1 MKLRRGSSYWCLLG
15 ISSLLI
21 SSCSFWAPEEF
32 EHDAPDVAVTL
43 ASLPAAT
50 PRLQTLERLSL
61 NERITQLENLE
72 VDAES
77 ADVAGRLAQLRL
89 HLMEQELEQG
99 EANYAPT
106 IAALQNLRDITIDPT
121 RKAAVDYQLA
131 RVMSMAGSE
140 SATDDAVLNALTESI
155 RSRASS
161 AIELEARF
169 RRAEIYFARGQFAL
183 AEEDFGVVAA
193 AAGEFN
199 LHAKYLLAWSRFKQS
214 DHDGTLQAGL
224 AALAEVNQ
232 QGSSKYAELN
242 KDLLRVMV
250 LALDYQD
257 GPLTLANLMRDTRP
271 DYQTDVYR
279 ALGDWYLSKN
289 RFADSA
295 LTWQTFLTENPLHRD
310 APNIALEV
318 IATQREAG
326 FVADIPQLEE
336 DFILN
341 YGKQAEFFAVNG
353 SEVFVTYERSLR
365 EMLDRYSQR
374 FHAKAQTT
382 GNAEDYIN
390 AAAAYEVWLT
400 NFPAVAAT
408 QEKYFLYAETLEA
421 GKGFGAAL
429 PAYEAV
435 LAMDHETRF
444 AREAAYAVA
453 LGANQLLTNE
463 AARQDILAAI
473 DANLRFARLYSDD
486 LRAPSSQLSAA
497 KHLYE
502 QAIYQQ
508 ANEAATTALTLNLD
522 QAGERV
528 AKRLIAHSAF
538 ALADYAAAES
548 TYRELEAAGDDTRE
562 QILAAVFKQAELA
575 ETAGDLASAIEHLQR
590 LREVAPRSALARDA
604 MYDIALLYEQLDN
617 LPAAS
622 QQLELYRKTYPQQT
636 AEMGQAFILR
646 LAGLKETQGDVTA
659 AAEELLRVA
668 RGNEAE
674 SARVARFR
682 AAELFLQS
690 GDLDRAIEHFR
701 YYAHNHPEPAAVR
714 FEAMQH
720 MDELYQTTAEP
731 QKRTYWL
738 HKKRDLYKALEIDE
752 RSERI
757 RYLAAEAT
765 YRLSEPGFQ
774 KFAEAKL
781 NLPLQRSLQAKQK
794 LLNQSLANYRAVI
807 EIGVVEFST
816 QSYLR
821 MAQHFQ
827 VLSQDLLDAEQPRG
841 LNPLEQEQYEILL
854 EEQAFPFEEKA
865 ISLHE
870 QNLRLGWEFGWNDAV
885 NESLL
890 ALQKLFPAKF
900 QRPLMEVAYVDPAK

>member
-61 NERITQLENLE
+61 SELITQLENLE
-72 VDAES
+72 VDAQS

-89 HLMEQELEQG
+89 RLMEQELEQG

-106 IAALQNLRDITIDPT
+106 IATLQNLRDITIDPT

-131 RVMSMAGSE
+131 RVMSMAGSQ

-155 RSRASS
+155 RGRASS

-183 AEEDFGVVAA
+183 AEEDFSVVAA

-224 AALAEVNQ
+224 AALAEFNQ

-336 DFILN
+336 DFILS

-374 FHAKAQTT
+374 RHAKAQAT
-382 GNAEDYIN
+382 GQAEDYLI

-400 NFPAVAAT
+400 NFPAVAAS
-408 QEKYFLYAETLEA
+408 QEKHFLYAETLEA
-421 GKGFGAAL
+421 GKGFSAAQ
-429 PAYEAV
+429 PAYKAV
-435 LAMDHETRF
+435 LAMNHETRY
-444 AREAAYAVA
+444 AREAAYALA
-453 LGANQLLTNE
+453 LGTNQLLTSGAVQHVM
-463 AARQDILAAI
+463 AAV
-473 DANLRFARLYSDD
+473 DANLQFARLYPGDP
-486 LRAPSSQLSAA
+486 RASSSQLIAA
-497 KHLYE
+497 KLLYD
-502 QAIYQQ
+502 QSNYQQ
-508 ANEAATTALTLNLD
+508 ANEAAQTALTLNLD
-522 QAGERV
+522 EAGERV

-622 QQLELYRKTYPQQT
+622 QQMELYRQAYPQQT
-636 AEMGQAFILR
+636 VEMGQAFILR
-646 LAGLKETQGDVTA
+646 LAGLKETQGDVIA
-659 AAEELLRVA
+659 AAEELLRIA
-668 RGNEAE
+668 QGNEAE

-714 FEAMQH
+714 FEAMQY
-720 MDELYQTTAEP
+720 MDELYQATDEP
-731 QKRTYWL
+731 QKRNYWL
-738 HKKRDLYKALEIDE
+738 RKKRDLYKALEIDK

-781 NLPLQRSLQAKQK
+781 NLPLQRSLHAKQK

-890 ALQKLFPAKF
+890 ALQTLFPAKF
-900 QRPLMEVAYVDPAK
+900 QRPLMEVAYANPAK